1 MNRLRK
7 RKRDTVVYLFV
18 MAIFLIWTLG
28 PIVWSFSISITPKA
42 DTMVSPAPIAPKH
55 PTIQNYAQL
64 LGIGGEISRESALF
78 FTGLKNA
85 IMASVAAI
93 LIGLPICILG
103 AYALSRMNFRG
114 NKAINVLLRAT
125 LVIPVFST
133 IVPLFKVYSRLGLI
147 DHLVGLVLVYISAM
161 LPLIVWLLEDHFNS
175 IPKELEE
182 AAYVDGC
189 NSFQVL
195 TRVMLP
201 ISYPM
206 VFASAL
212 IMFITVWNQYIIPLI
227 LAPSLD
233 TKPIAVI
240 ISEFVTKNTV
250 NYGLMNAGGLLAV
263 IPPVV
268 VALLFKKFLIG
279 GLTAGA
285 VKG

>member
-7 RKRDTVVYLFV
+7 RKRDKVVYILVLAF
-18 MAIFLIWTLG
+18 FLLWTLG

-42 DTMVSPAPIAPKH
+42 DTMVSPAPLSPLH
-55 PTIQNYAQL
+55 PTLQNYAQL

-78 FTGLKNA
+78 FAGLKNA
-85 IMASVAAI
+85 IIASMAAI

-103 AYALSRMNFRG
+103 AYALSRMNFKG
-114 NKAINVLLRAT
+114 NKAINTLLRAT

-133 IVPLFKVYSRLGLI
+133 IVPLFKVYSRIGLI
-147 DHLVGLVLVYISAM
+147 DNLVGLVLVYISAM
-161 LPLIVWLLEDHFNS
+161 LPLIVWLLEDHFNG

-212 IMFITVWNQYIIPLI
+212 IMFITVWNQYLIPLI

-263 IPPVV
+263 IPPVL
-268 VALLFKKFLIG
+268 VALLFKRFLIG